1 MVTFVNMSTVSSTPT
16 LEMSRTSD
24 FSSTSITSDTES
36 TSDLMSVSMSIP
48 TTVATTKE
56 NVESTSL
63 NFTKTSTFFSGST
76 TNHENSG
83 NASEFFTL
91 TISTPELT
99 KPQLLNSP
107 LKKFVLFL
115 VILIAAVSFIGI
127 VALALLVLLIKNP
140 KRNHSKKPKNAY
152 NNQAFIGVWD

>member
-1 MVTFVNMSTVSSTPT
+1 
-16 LEMSRTSD
+16 
-24 FSSTSITSDTES
+24 
-36 TSDLMSVSMSIP
+36 MSVSMSIP

-63 NFTKTSTFFSGST
+63 NFTKTSTFSSGST

-152 NNQAFIGVWD
+152 NNQAFIGVWN